1 MIKKCRDNESLENK
15 REKVKGKNTFSYN
28 SLTIVRKKKSAS
40 QIVKPSNFTKFQ
52 FNYCCANFK
61 LYKIS

>member
-1 MIKKCRDNESLENK
+1 MKVQKTK
-15 REKVKGKNTFSYN
+15 EKNGKEKTLNTFSYN
-28 SLTIVRKKKSAS
+28 SLTIARKKKSVS

-52 FNYCCANFK
+52 FNYSANFK

>member
-1 MIKKCRDNESLENK
+1 MVKKCKDNESLENK
-15 REKVKGKNTFSYN
+15 REKGKGKNKLSW
-28 SLTIVRKKKSAS
+28 TIVRKNKSAS

-52 FNYCCANFK
+52 FNYFVNFK